1 MGIKKAFTLAEMM
14 IVFIVIGV
22 IVALGVTSVRPWEKA
37 YKYAYTRMYHALSL
51 SIYNHMVN
59 AKGEEFYPTTGETV
73 GLANTVQTTYLG
85 HTYGSPS
92 DETKQ
97 KGKFC
102 SLFARKVNTTE
113 DLTYN
118 NGVLDVCS
126 SNPNYSNLGKG
137 TYTTPTF
144 TTTDGIS
151 WYLPYTDFKS
161 TNYNDT
167 DGAKIYV
174 DVNGKEGPNCINDQ
188 VTGCRPDIFI
198 IHVMADGKMFV
209 KGTKEKEY
217 LGTTKLAKDRGEQ

>member
-1 MGIKKAFTLAEMM
+1 MMLKKNKGFTLAELLITLCVCAMLAM
-14 IVFIVIGV
+14 IIMPAI
-22 IVALGVTSVRPWEKA
+22 AYMRPDKKKVMFKKA
-37 YKYAYTRMYHALSL
+37 YYVAERMVYELA
-51 SIYNHMVN
+51 ND
-59 AKGEEFYPTTGETV
+59 EEFYPTTGETV

-174 DVNGKEGPNCINDQ
+174 DVNGKEGPNCINER

-198 IHVMADGKMFV
+198 IHVMADGKMYV